1 LIKSFLALRNVRKR
15 NCKERAMMK
24 PASATTGKLSLFVFA
39 ISLLTFPAVAHAQSA
54 PPGTVAPAF
63 REQIPNIPGKSIVG
77 VVVSYPPGGKTPP
90 HRHARSAFITG
101 YVLSGMIRSQ
111 VDDGPVQVLR
121 AGESFFEK
129 PGAHH
134 RISENASTT
143 EPARLLAIFVVDT
156 SETEL
161 TTIDKP

>member
-1 LIKSFLALRNVRKR
+1 MKPISGNEISRLPLLMLAL
-15 NCKERAMMK
+15 ALAA
-24 PASATTGKLSLFVFA
+24 PAE
-39 ISLLTFPAVAHAQSA
+39 AVLAQSA

-63 REQIPNIPGKSIVG
+63 REQIPNIPGKSIVA
-77 VVVSYPPGGKTPP
+77 VVVSYPPGGKTPS
-90 HRHARSAFITG
+90 HRHARSAFIAG
-101 YVLSGMIRSQ
+101 YVLSGTIRSQ
-111 VDDGPVQVLR
+111 VDDGPVQVLH

>member
-1 LIKSFLALRNVRKR
+1 
-15 NCKERAMMK
+15 
-24 PASATTGKLSLFVFA
+24 
-39 ISLLTFPAVAHAQSA
+39 
-54 PPGTVAPAF
+54 
-63 REQIPNIPGKSIVG
+63 
-77 VVVSYPPGGKTPP
+77 
-90 HRHARSAFITG
+90 
-101 YVLSGMIRSQ
+101 VLSGSIRSQ

-134 RISENASTT
+134 RVSENASAT

-161 TTIDKP
+161 TTIDKQ

>member
-1 LIKSFLALRNVRKR
+1 MHAMPGHAGRALLPVVLA
-15 NCKERAMMK
+15 AML
-24 PASATTGKLSLFVFA
+24 AALSV
-39 ISLLTFPAVAHAQSA
+39 SNTHAQSA

-63 REQIPNIPGKSIVG
+63 REQIPNIPGKSIVA
-77 VVVSYPPGGKTPP
+77 VVVSYPPGGKTPS
-90 HRHARSAFITG
+90 HRHARSAFIAA
-101 YVLSGMIRSQ
+101 YVLSGSIRSQ
-111 VDDGPVQVLR
+111 VDDGPMQVLR